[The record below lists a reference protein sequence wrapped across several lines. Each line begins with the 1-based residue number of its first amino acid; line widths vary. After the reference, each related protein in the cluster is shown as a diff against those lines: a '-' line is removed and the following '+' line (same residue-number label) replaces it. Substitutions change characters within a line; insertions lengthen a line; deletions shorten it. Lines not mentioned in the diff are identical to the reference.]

1 MTLHDHAVLFCS
13 GKPPGAARGGDGEHG
28 NEQGAGDCEP
38 GAASAAGLGRGEVN
52 ERRPQADLP
61 LGGWPNGCR
70 AAKEELRVADVR
82 LSRLEHK
89 AQPCAPLPAMP
100 TRGGARHN
108 ANYTH

>member
-1 MTLHDHAVLFCS
+1 MASTGTSNGAQRSASRAQPVQQGWGGGTLIN
-13 GKPPGAARGGDGEHG
+13 GG
-28 NEQGAGDCEP
+28 
-38 GAASAAGLGRGEVN
+38 
-52 ERRPQADLP
+52 RRPTCLQ
-61 LGGWPNGCR
+61 GCWPDVGT